1 MSNNVILF
9 PKENKN
15 IQKTISIDEIN
26 HNLELMNHYHIQETI
41 TNIIPLVF
49 NQLEISGFYNELD
62 EEEEAI
68 KDGAFMIEALRS
80 IMCKHYGIYHPFQKL
95 AQFVFVD
102 DEKEDGALRIVDE
115 LNVNLKDDSE
125 EYSDTD

>member
-1 MSNNVILF
+1 MVMSNNVILF

-49 NQLEISGFYNELD
+49 NQL
-62 EEEEAI
+62 
-68 KDGAFMIEALRS
+68 
-80 IMCKHYGIYHPFQKL
+80 
-95 AQFVFVD
+95 
-102 DEKEDGALRIVDE
+102 
-115 LNVNLKDDSE
+115 
-125 EYSDTD
+125 